1 MTRIKLNF
9 VHEYRDRHGKLRR
22 YFRKPG
28 FKRIALPGLPGS
40 DEFMTAYQL
49 ALAGQPARI
58 EIGAGRTKPGTVNAA
73 IVGYYTSL
81 AFRSLAPG
89 TQKMRRAILERFR
102 EAHGE
107 KRIALLPHE
116 FIARTLG
123 KRSPFAARNWLKTLR
138 GLLQFAVSEG
148 FRADDP
154 TQGVKLPRIKSDGVH
169 TWTETEIAQY
179 QEKHPL
185 GTRARLALALLLY
198 TAQRRGDVVGMGRQH
213 VRDGAI
219 TVRQQKTGATLE
231 IPIHTEL
238 RKVLDATPSEHLTYL
253 VTEHGNAFTAAG
265 FGNWFRDRC
274 NEAGLSKECSAHGL
288 RKAAC
293 RRLAEAGCTAHQ
305 IAAISGH
312 ASLREVERYTKAAD
326 QARLARQAFQKE
338 QRRTDVG

>member
-1 MTRIKLNF
+1 M
-9 VHEYRDRHGKLRR
+9 
-22 YFRKPG
+22 
-28 FKRIALPGLPGS
+28 
-40 DEFMTAYQL
+40 
-49 ALAGQPARI
+49 
-58 EIGAGRTKPGTVNAA
+58 
-73 IVGYYTSL
+73 
-81 AFRSLAPG
+81 
-89 TQKMRRAILERFR
+89 
-102 EAHGE
+102 
-107 KRIALLPHE
+107 
-116 FIARTLG
+116 
-123 KRSPFAARNWLKTLR
+123 KTLK

-154 TQGVKLPRIKSDGVH
+154 TQGIKLPRLKSDGVH

-179 QEKHPL
+179 QERHPV

-213 VRDGAI
+213 VRGGAI

-238 RKVLDATPSEHLTYL
+238 HKVLEATPSEHLTFL
-253 VTEHGNAFTAAG
+253 VTERGKPFTSAG
-265 FGNWFRDRC
+265 FGNWFRDCC
-274 NEAGLSKECSAHGL
+274 NGAGLSKECSAHGL

-293 RRLAEAGCTAHQ
+293 RRLAEAGCSAHQ

-326 QARLARQAFQKE
+326 QARLARQAFEKE